1 MAGSR
6 RSRRRRRGYGVVLG
20 AGGVLGAA
28 WMTGALA
35 AVQAR
40 LPGSLGEADL
50 LVGTSAGS
58 MLVAALRCG
67 LGVDELVAHQRG
79 APAGVLSALC
89 APHLDCPTCPP
100 WPSWRVGSPRLI
112 LKALC
117 PPWQVHPW
125 VTAAA
130 CLPQGRAEHT
140 MLRTV
145 VSGLLAHDGQRAAR
159 HRQAGPG
166 RSNGRSPG
174 GTGGRRRP
182 PVRHP
187 AMGWTASGRTWI
199 IAVDYD
205 SGRRV
210 VFGRGDAPPATLPDA
225 VAASCS
231 VPVWY
236 RPTVIG
242 GRRYV
247 DGGVHSGT
255 NADLLAL
262 SGLEQAY
269 VLAPAASLE
278 TDSPRGL
285 SERCE
290 RYIRRKMTQA
300 LMSEVALLQDSG
312 IRVTVLTPGPED
324 LAVMGGNLMDYHRR
338 EAVFETSLRTSA
350 AAWRGKQFG
359 RRALW
364 QPQRAA
370 G

>member
-1 MAGSR
+1 
-6 RSRRRRRGYGVVLG
+6 
-20 AGGVLGAA
+20 
-28 WMTGALA
+28 
-35 AVQAR
+35 
-40 LPGSLGEADL
+40 
-50 LVGTSAGS
+50 

-67 LGVDELVAHQRG
+67 LGVDDLVDHQGG
-79 APAGVLSALC
+79 ASSGVLSALC
-89 APHLDCPTCPP
+89 TPHLDCPAYPP

-140 MLRTV
+140 MVRIV
-145 VSGLLAHDGQRAAR
+145 VSGLLAHDRQRAAL
-159 HRQAGPG
+159 HRRAGPG
-166 RSNGRSPG
+166 RSNGGPSG
-174 GTGGRRRP
+174 GAGGRRRP
-182 PVRHP
+182 TVRRS
-187 AMGWTASGRTWI
+187 ARGWTASGRTWI
-199 IAVDYD
+199 TAVDYD

-236 RPTVIG
+236 RPMVIG
-242 GRRYV
+242 GHRYV
-247 DGGVHSGT
+247 DGGVCSGT
-255 NADLLAL
+255 NADLLAV

-278 TDSPRGL
+278 TDTPHGL
-285 SERCE
+285 GERCE

-300 LMSEVALLQDSG
+300 LLSEMALLRDSG

-350 AAWRGKQFG
+350 AALRGKRPA
-359 RRALW
+359 RRTVW
-364 QPQRAA
+364 QPQPAV
-370 G
+370 GQP

>member
-1 MAGSR
+1 
-6 RSRRRRRGYGVVLG
+6 
-20 AGGVLGAA
+20 
-28 WMTGALA
+28 MTGALA
-35 AVQAR
+35 AVQAK

-50 LVGTSAGS
+50 LIGTSAGS
-58 MLVAALRCG
+58 MLAAALRCG

-79 APAGVLSALC
+79 APSSVLGTLC
-89 APHLDCPTCPP
+89 EPHLDCGTCPP
-100 WPSWRVGSPRLI
+100 WPSWRVGSPRLV

-145 VSGLLAHDGQRAAR
+145 VSGLLAQDRQRATR
-159 HRQAGPG
+159 HRPAGPG
-166 RSNGRSPG
+166 GSPA
-174 GTGGRRRP
+174 RP
-182 PVRHP
+182 PGDAGGSGDGRHRPPALHP

-199 IAVDYD
+199 TAVDYD

-231 VPVWY
+231 VPAWY

-242 GRRYV
+242 GHRYV

-255 NADLLAL
+255 NADLLAAAT
-262 SGLEQAY
+262 GLEQAY
-269 VLAPAASLE
+269 VLAPAASLD
-278 TDSPRGL
+278 TDSPRGV

-300 LMSEVALLQDSG
+300 LLSEVALLRDSG
-312 IRVTVLTPGPED
+312 IRITVLTPGPED
-324 LAVMGGNLMDYHRR
+324 LAVMGGNLMDNHRR

-350 AAWRGKQFG
+350 AALRGKESG
-359 RRALW
+359 RRAPW
-364 QPQRAA
+364 PPQRAA